1 MYEPLPL
8 HHAIQKQRNGRGGNL
23 IAYQQADVT
32 HQTARHWWAMRQH
45 AIEIGAIAE
54 AELIRLGE
62 LGHED
67 RAVLTKKERRAMA
80 HTAVKV
86 ITDR

>member
-1 MYEPLPL
+1 
-8 HHAIQKQRNGRGGNL
+8 
-23 IAYQQADVT
+23 
-32 HQTARHWWAMRQH
+32 MRQH

-67 RAVLTKKERRAMA
+67 RAVLTRKERRAIKGNGRNVDGVDN
-80 HTAVKV
+80 T
-86 ITDR
+86 